1 MANIKVP
8 LSEDL
13 KLCINDARLI
23 CECLNMA
30 KTTLKE
36 VKPANIVVEQTIKHK
51 INRIDKVL
59 PIIERSAQYDFDESV
74 RRCQSGQCKREN
86 IGDVGQDTFTIM
98 ANRKG
103 NSKDKE
109 TKIVKN
115 KSSRRKNKKKNTYS
129 DQ

>member
-1 MANIKVP
+1 MKISFAYN
-8 LSEDL
+8 EDL
-13 KLCINDARLI
+13 VKELLSIQTNLANQDLVSIN
-23 CECLNMA
+23 A
-30 KTTLKE
+30 KTR
-36 VKPANIVVEQTIKHK
+36 VKILEDGK

-115 KSSRRKNKKKNTYS
+115 KSSRSKNKKKNTYS

>member
-1 MANIKVP
+1 MEITSKSY
-8 LSEDL
+8 LSL
-13 KLCINDARLI
+13 
-23 CECLNMA
+23 
-30 KTTLKE
+30 
-36 VKPANIVVEQTIKHK
+36 
-51 INRIDKVL
+51 
-59 PIIERSAQYDFDESV
+59 YESV

-115 KSSRRKNKKKNTYS
+115 KSSRSKNKKKGA
-129 DQ
+129 